1 MSKLINSLKKDD
13 INFIKRVRIINSL
26 FIIIFLIIIG
36 KIFYLGI
43 IDNEAPLKFS
53 AGKSNPFVLSGERGN
68 IYDTNGEI
76 LATSVKYP
84 SIFINPRAIKDKDEY
99 AKILSKELGLEY
111 NSVRKKLNSK
121 KYFVWIK
128 RLVNPKV
135 GKKIQKLNLKFVG
148 IQMESKRIY
157 PSDHLAGQLLGHTN
171 IDQQGMEGIEY
182 EYNKLLSGKKKTI
195 NIYKDGNGK
204 VIAGNSM
211 NNSSNN
217 SGSNLTLTI
226 NSKYQFILEEELEKT
241 VKDSESL
248 RGYGVIMNPN
258 TGEIYAMASYPF
270 FNPNNFTKYNELSK
284 KNLPIWNLF
293 EPGSIMKSFLVASAI
308 DNNNINETTIIDCEN
323 GKRKIGGHTIRDVNP
338 KGKLDPEDILR
349 FSSNIGASK
358 IIEKLTGKKYYEY
371 LKSFGF
377 GKKTNIGLPGEGIGM
392 LTTPDKWSKIK
403 LANISFGQGLSVSSL
418 QLARAL
424 SIIANGGIFIE
435 PHIIKKIEK
444 ADGEI
449 IYSFKPK
456 KEKRVLKYQTTKIIR
471 DMLKEVVQTGSA
483 FRANI
488 KGLNVSGK
496 TGTAQFA
503 ESGKYHNERFMV
515 SFIGFAPTEQPK
527 LVTVITIDYPKG
539 PNAYG
544 GRWAAPTFKRTIEK
558 IMIDEEPPS
567 KVSESRD
574 TPSFIGKAK
583 KEAIKLAKENKI
595 KIKIYGN
602 GFVKRQEPA
611 PGEEISYLE
620 EINIFLEPGI

>member
-1 MSKLINSLKKDD
+1 MNVLYILDEPSIGLHQRDNQKLINSLKKDD

-111 NSVRKKLNSK
+111 KSVRKKLNSK

-204 VIAGNSM
+204 VIAGNSI

-226 NSKYQFILEEELEKT
+226 NSKYQFIFEEEL
-241 VKDSESL
+241 
-248 RGYGVIMNPN
+248 
-258 TGEIYAMASYPF
+258 
-270 FNPNNFTKYNELSK
+270 
-284 KNLPIWNLF
+284 
-293 EPGSIMKSFLVASAI
+293 
-308 DNNNINETTIIDCEN
+308 
-323 GKRKIGGHTIRDVNP
+323 
-338 KGKLDPEDILR
+338 
-349 FSSNIGASK
+349 
-358 IIEKLTGKKYYEY
+358 
-371 LKSFGF
+371 
-377 GKKTNIGLPGEGIGM
+377 
-392 LTTPDKWSKIK
+392 
-403 LANISFGQGLSVSSL
+403 
-418 QLARAL
+418 
-424 SIIANGGIFIE
+424 
-435 PHIIKKIEK
+435 
-444 ADGEI
+444 
-449 IYSFKPK
+449 
-456 KEKRVLKYQTTKIIR
+456 
-471 DMLKEVVQTGSA
+471 
-483 FRANI
+483 
-488 KGLNVSGK
+488 
-496 TGTAQFA
+496 
-503 ESGKYHNERFMV
+503 
-515 SFIGFAPTEQPK
+515 
-527 LVTVITIDYPKG
+527 
-539 PNAYG
+539 
-544 GRWAAPTFKRTIEK
+544 
-558 IMIDEEPPS
+558 
-567 KVSESRD
+567 
-574 TPSFIGKAK
+574 
-583 KEAIKLAKENKI
+583 
-595 KIKIYGN
+595 
-602 GFVKRQEPA
+602 
-611 PGEEISYLE
+611 
-620 EINIFLEPGI
+620 